1 MCKDCG
7 HSESLKDREIAEC
20 PSCKSTKIEVIPYSK
35 TRRINLPSGGSKARG
50 IKFSSL
56 VLIVILGIICS
67 LFLIFS
73 SMIVNSGSNLL
84 PLGATLLVIG
94 TLILFILI
102 GIVGKKLGYKGSC
115 WNCCPT
121 SC

>member
-1 MCKDCG
+1 MCNDCG
-7 HSESLKDREIAEC
+7 HSESLKDGELAEC
-20 PSCKSTKIEVIPYSK
+20 PMCQSTKIEVIPYSK
-35 TRRINLPSGGSKARG
+35 SRG
-50 IKFSSL
+50 IKFSSSL
-56 VLIVILGIICS
+56 LIVILGIICS
-67 LFLIFS
+67 LCLIFS

-102 GIVGKKLGYKGSC
+102 EIVGKKLGYKGSC
-115 WNCCPT
+115 WNYCPT